1 MAVLNHR
8 TSEAVPTVIAFA
20 ITVILHLTLWLV
32 IPPVFNQRLITLHPV
47 EIKVAPV
54 VVPEN
59 RLPPSMRLAEVNVQ
73 ANRTIPDKS
82 DYIAAKN
89 QSAAQPIPEKIKTT
103 SSLPRSAG
111 ESADAIK
118 VSQGRPRAIEESDLS
133 DESQTAGTPTVGLNG
148 NLPKKDVAETKK
160 TNQAESI
167 PDRPRATIPS
177 GTMGILLKNN
187 VGVNRAGAIAVD
199 AKFSNYG
206 DYSQR
211 MMEAIQSSWWAL
223 IDRARFESVAR
234 GSVVVRFNLCR
245 DGSVVDAEILRSDVP
260 SVMALACKD
269 AVMAPAPFD
278 HWREDMV
285 ALFGNEQT
293 VTITFHYL

>member
-1 MAVLNHR
+1 MAVLYLR
-8 TSEAVPTVIAFA
+8 YTEVFPTVIAFA
-20 ITVILHLTLWLV
+20 ITVLLHLTLWLV
-32 IPPVFNQRLITLHPV
+32 LPSVFTQRLITLHPV
-47 EIKVAPV
+47 EIKVDPV

-73 ANRTIPDKS
+73 ANRTVPDKS

-89 QSAAQPIPEKIKTT
+89 QTAAQPIPEKIKTT

-111 ESADAIK
+111 ESTNAIK

-133 DESQTAGTPTVGLNG
+133 DESQSAGTPTVGLNG
-148 NLPKKDVAETKK
+148 NLPKKNVAETKK
-160 TNQAESI
+160 SNRNESI

-223 IDRARFESVAR
+223 IDRARFGSVSR
-234 GSVVVRFNLCR
+234 GSVVVRFNLRR

-260 SVMALACKD
+260 SVMAFACKD